1 MFLSGKW
8 KLPIRRF
15 SGSQYFQVLTNK
27 KISAKIQPPKN
38 LPKIKLKIENLQ
50 KKIAKTIEKKL
61 VKIFQKNKKI
71 KNVKILEKKM

>member
-1 MFLSGKW
+1 MFSFFWNICLTCSTSVVLKRLSISDTLMFLSGKW

-50 KKIAKTIEKKL
+50 KKK
-61 VKIFQKNKKI
+61 
-71 KNVKILEKKM
+71 